1 VRWSGPPS
9 THDNVVEREFV
20 LLREQR
26 VVPGITWSPAH
37 PTKPAPVVLLGHG
50 GSGHKRADRQLR
62 LGRWFAG
69 TLGATAVAIDG
80 PYHGDRVPEPLASA
94 EYQRQMASDGIDQ
107 VTDGMVGDWLAA
119 LDAVGRLD
127 GIDSTRAAYVGLS
140 MGTRFGVPFVAA
152 AGSRL
157 VCAVLGK
164 YGMQQP
170 AGMPPAIDM
179 APRFR
184 RDAPAITA
192 PVLFH
197 LQRGDELFPRAGQ
210 LALFELLGSAD
221 KRLIE
226 LAGGHGDTAPEAV
239 AVWCAFVRWHLVL

>member
-50 GSGHKRADRQLR
+50 GSGHKRAD
-62 LGRWFAG
+62 
-69 TLGATAVAIDG
+69 
-80 PYHGDRVPEPLASA
+80 
-94 EYQRQMASDGIDQ
+94 QRQMASDGMDQ

-140 MGTRFGVPFVAA
+140 GTRFGVPFVAA

>member
-26 VVPGITWSPAH
+26 VVPGITWSPVY

-50 GSGHKRADRQLR
+50 GSGHKRAD
-62 LGRWFAG
+62 
-69 TLGATAVAIDG
+69 
-80 PYHGDRVPEPLASA
+80 
-94 EYQRQMASDGIDQ
+94 QRQMASDGMDQ

-140 MGTRFGVPFVAA
+140 GTRFGVPFVAA